1 MKHRAVFI
9 TATDTDVGKTVV
21 TALLLAHLRH
31 RGHNAVALKPIS
43 SGDRHDARLLHS
55 LSDGVLSLDEINPIH
70 FRHPLAPLIAARM
83 EGRRWNLRRLVSD
96 FLLLPSCFFPV
107 LVEGAGGLLVPLRRG
122 CSVRDWVKQ
131 LRLPLL
137 IVARPNLGTINHTAL
152 TVEAAQSAGL
162 NVLGVVLNNALGAP
176 PGLAERTN
184 ARAIEETCGVRV
196 IATIPHLPN
205 FRPDAPGIRSALRRA
220 AVRGAVERVISLL
233 WRC

>member
-9 TATDTDVGKTVV
+9 TATDTGVGKTVV

-55 LSDGVLSLDEINPIH
+55 LAEGALSLDEINPIH
-70 FRHPLAPLIAARM
+70 FRYPLAPMIAARM
-83 EGRRWNLRRLVSD
+83 ERRRRNIPHLVSD
-96 FLLLPSCFFPV
+96 RFPLPSSFFPV
-107 LVEGAGGLLVPLRRG
+107 LVEGVGGLLVPLHRG
-122 CSVRDWVKQ
+122 YWVRDWVKQ

-137 IVARPNLGTINHTAL
+137 VVARPNLGTINHTAL
-152 TVEAAQSAGL
+152 TVEAARSAGL
-162 NVLGVVLNNALGAP
+162 NVLGIVLNHARGGP

-196 IATIPHLPN
+196 LATIPHLPN
-205 FRPDAPGIRSALRRA
+205 FRPDAHCIRAALRRVA
-220 AVRGAVERVISLL
+220 TRSAVERVISLL
-233 WRC
+233 